1 MKKLLVNL
9 HFLSLTTLS
18 LAQTPFTEQTVRDM
32 TQRMLKDYPK
42 FVQEEVSPDFFVI
55 FGEGQV
61 ASYDNMKA
69 SNNSNIVTWDLSE
82 LKVKQ
87 IGNMAVVTGINKHS
101 IGPSKTKATDYYN
114 VRFTYTYA
122 FIKDK
127 WLWLQAQHTHILAP
141 QASEVEAIK
150 KVLVDERKAFY
161 AGDKDIEKYWKD
173 DPKTLILTSY
183 PSGRYSVLDNERRK
197 SLVSQFKA
205 GGNGHVGT
213 ITSSKVQV
221 YGKIAVANVEMT
233 INYKNG
239 SEAKER
245 HLINLEKNGENWQ
258 ITNYSLHGVPK
269 DAKED
274 SAAIVKVIEKE
285 TQSWHNRDAEG
296 RISCIANVPYG
307 LVLVHHG
314 NMANNNGVAYGT
326 NEKLNAPEALKAQT
340 ASMGKPNGSTFKNEN
355 YVVTIKGGTAF
366 ASYDEIT
373 TASDGIK
380 QYSHSVRNLEKIDG
394 LWKLTYIGGVFYKP

>member
-1 MKKLLVNL
+1 M
-9 HFLSLTTLS
+9 S
-18 LAQTPFTEQTVRDM
+18 LAQVPFTEQTVRDM

-69 SNNSNIVTWDLSE
+69 SNDSKTATWDLSE

-87 IGNMAVVTGINKHS
+87 IGNMAVATGINKHS
-101 IGPSKTKATDYYN
+101 IVSLKTKATYHYN

-150 KVLVDERKAFY
+150 KVLGDERNAFFTNNKT
-161 AGDKDIEKYWKD
+161 GMTNLWKN
-173 DPKTLILTSY
+173 DPKTFVNASY
-183 PSGRYSVLDNERRK
+183 ANGNQFALNNEQIQKYISGLDRPSDG
-197 SLVSQFKA
+197 A
-205 GGNGHVGT
+205 VGT
-213 ITSSKVQV
+213 ITNSKVNV
-221 YGKIAVANVEMT
+221 YSNNAFADVEMT
-233 INYKNG
+233 ITHKNG
-239 SEAKER
+239 SISKEKNIV
-245 HLINLEKNGENWQ
+245 LLEKGGDAWKVVG
-258 ITNYSLHGVPK
+258 YSAHGVPNDK
-269 DAKED
+269 KED

-373 TASDGIK
+373 TAADGIK